1 MHELKLIP
9 AVTLIVGLPGEQPD
23 DVVQTI
29 ELIERLRPYRSLIV
43 PLFYV
48 PMSHVKAEKTGWLDK
63 MNLYPEHIDLLK
75 VVVKH
80 SIFWARDIV
89 NKFYFKGLRYSLI
102 RLLTNYFINYV
113 EKKVDSIEPDIERYK
128 EMLRAKW
135 NEKRL
140 DVLRY
145 A

>member
-1 MHELKLIP
+1 
-9 AVTLIVGLPGEQPD
+9 
-23 DVVQTI
+23 
-29 ELIERLRPYRSLIV
+29 
-43 PLFYV
+43 V

-75 VVVKH
+75 VVARH

-89 NKFYFKGLRYSLI
+89 NKFYFKGLRYSPI
-102 RLLTNYFINYV
+102 RLLTNYFINYA
-113 EKKVDSIEPDIERYK
+113 EKKLDSIEPDIERYK